1 MTADAYDYLP
11 TNIRDQIPEIY
22 GSQHHA
28 DPTVWVK
35 LFTPDA
41 AWTWYVL
48 EWDREDTCFG
58 YVVGHEPELG
68 YFNLAEL
75 RDVRGH
81 LGLRVERDLHF
92 EPRPLGRVRVGDRQP
107 ASSSDAGA

>member
-1 MTADAYDYLP
+1 MTADAFDYLP
-11 TNIRDQIPEIY
+11 EEIRDRIPEIY
-22 GSQHHA
+22 GSQDQA

-35 LFTPDA
+35 LFTPEA
-41 AWTWYVL
+41 AWTWYVT

-75 RDVRGH
+75 REVRER

-92 EPRPLGRVRVGDRQP
+92 EPRPLSRVRVAESPPD
-107 ASSSDAGA
+107 SLSDAGA